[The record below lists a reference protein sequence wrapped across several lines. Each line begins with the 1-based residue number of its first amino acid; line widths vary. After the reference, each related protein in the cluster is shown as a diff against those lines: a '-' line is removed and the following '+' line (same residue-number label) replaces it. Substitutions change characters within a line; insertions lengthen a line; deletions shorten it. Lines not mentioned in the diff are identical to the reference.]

1 MKKIASLLVGLGLL
15 FVTGAVS
22 AAAVSVHLGFA
33 TYDPLSG
40 LFSAEQYNPRL
51 ANGDPNP
58 LWVRSGT
65 TVAVYVHVD
74 FLREGAANGQLSI
87 EAQIVDHDDGFI
99 VPGIDDYLAGPITGA
114 PIPEVGFGG
123 KAKESQTLGPFLFYV
138 ARVDVPGIRN
148 VYSTPADKLVESG
161 LAIEDFEW
169 EDQADAQTLEIIAPV
184 VVTETGT
191 LFDSDHDGRSVR
203 FYLSVLTAGESPLTH
218 AKPGAIRITGV
229 PEPGTGGLLLAAGLA
244 GAALGVVP
252 RVLRGRRCLASARA

>member
-1 MKKIASLLVGLGLL
+1 MKKIASMFVGFGLM
-15 FVTGAVS
+15 FVCGAVS

-40 LFSAEQYNPRL
+40 QFSAEQYNPRL

-65 TVAVYVHVD
+65 TVAVYAHVD
-74 FLREGAANGQLSI
+74 FLREGSANGQLSI
-87 EAQIVDHDDGFI
+87 EASIFDHDEGFFPI
-99 VPGIDDYLAGPITGA
+99 PGIDDELAGPITGA

-138 ARVDVPGIRN
+138 ARADVPGIRN

-161 LAIEDFEW
+161 LAVEDFEW
-169 EDQADAQTLEIIAPV
+169 EDQDEAQTLEIIAPV
-184 VVTETGT
+184 VVTETGS
-191 LFDSDHDGRSVR
+191 LFDSHYSGVSAR
-203 FYLSVLTAGESPLTH
+203 FYLSVLTASESPLTH

-229 PEPGTGGLLLAAGLA
+229 PEPSTGGLVLAAGLA
-244 GAALGVVP
+244 GWMLGLGP
-252 RVLRGRRCLASARA
+252 RALRGRRRPRSA